1 MSNIVIRLGGFHMIM
16 SYLGSIGAVM
26 AESGLAEVLQ
36 CCYSSNT
43 VIHMMTG
50 KAVSRAIR
58 GFFLVES
65 ALSIILLKSLLE
77 PIHDD
82 SGIDYGLNKDDI
94 DQLRLTYDHLFVGES
109 TMAFADAPE
118 CLKKLEKIFQD
129 YKTSL
134 ALTSRPA
141 KLWIRYLGYIQIL
154 KDFIRAEH
162 TGNWNLHLISVC
174 NMLNLFA
181 ATGHN
186 NYAKSGRLYLQ
197 VMLELPLTHP
207 WLYDKFVMG
216 FTQFDDLIDIGQP
229 SQRTSSLNK

>member
-1 MSNIVIRLGGFHMIM
+1 MS
-16 SYLGSIGAVM
+16 
-26 AESGLAEVLQ
+26 
-36 CCYSSNT
+36 
-43 VIHMMTG
+43 
-50 KAVSRAIR
+50 
-58 GFFLVES
+58 
-65 ALSIILLKSLLE
+65 
-77 PIHDD
+77 
-82 SGIDYGLNKDDI
+82 
-94 DQLRLTYDHLFVGES
+94 
-109 TMAFADAPE
+109 
-118 CLKKLEKIFQD
+118 KKLEKIFQD

-134 ALTSRPA
+134 ALTSRTA
-141 KLWIRYLGYIQIL
+141 KLWIQYLGYIQIL
-154 KDFIRAEH
+154 KDFIKAER